1 MIYFNKEKLRD
12 KIYACWIG
20 KNIGGTLGGPY
31 EWQNEFLDVQ
41 GFTTEKG
48 EPLPND
54 DLDLQLVFLCALEE
68 LGPGGVNPASLSEYW
83 LNYIP
88 PAWNEYGVA
97 KSNLR
102 SGIPAPL
109 SGELFN
115 DKWKTSNGAWIR
127 SELWACLTPGY
138 PELAAKFAFADAC
151 VDHGLAE
158 GTHAEIFTTYL
169 ECNAFFNPDIRGGIE
184 AALKE
189 IPENSRVAKTIRLA
203 IECYDKGMTLRD
215 AREAV
220 VEGTKDLGWFQAPV
234 NIGFVILGLM
244 YGEGDFKKSM
254 LAAINCGDDTDC
266 TAATVGAY
274 LGILYGMDGIPKDWM
289 EYIGDDIV
297 NVAIDKSY
305 GKIPKTCTELTDRVM
320 NQIQATFRSCEFS
333 MAWTDGDHQI
343 ERGYEEN
350 WLMEKTVRSPFENR
364 TQYCYDVPCSPFL
377 YAIVCFEKKPVMKS
391 NDTLNFSVVFKNTS
405 KEQINGQVTLHLPEG
420 FTCDCPRNLQIARDM
435 DADFVLRATVHFG
448 EHIAAMNRIIMDITI
463 AGRPLP
469 ALVPINILG

>member
-31 EWQNEFLDVQ
+31 EGHSEFLDVQ
-41 GFTTEKG
+41 GFITEKG

-54 DLDLQLVFLCALEE
+54 DLDLQLVFLCAVEE
-68 LGPGGVNPASLSEYW
+68 LGPAGINPASLSEYW

-88 PAWNEYGVA
+88 PAWNEYGVG

-102 SGIPAPL
+102 AGIPAPL

-115 DKWKTSNGAWIR
+115 EKWKTSNGAWIR

-189 IPENSRVAKTIRLA
+189 IPQDSRVAKTIRLA
-203 IECYDKGMTLRD
+203 MECYDKGMTLKD

-220 VEGTKDLGWFQAPV
+220 VEETKDMGWFQAPI

-254 LAAINCGDDTDC
+254 LATVNCGDDTDC

-274 LGILYGMDGIPKDWM
+274 LGILYGMDGIPKDWL
-289 EYIGDDIV
+289 EYIGDDIINIAV
-297 NVAIDKSY
+297 DKSY
-305 GKIPKTCTELTDRVM
+305 RKIPKTCTELTDRIM
-320 NQIQATFRSCEFS
+320 NLIQPAFRSFKFT
-333 MAWTDGDHQI
+333 ANWTEGDHQA

-350 WLMEKTVRSPFENR
+350 WFLERTIRSPFNHR
-364 TQYCYDVPCSPFL
+364 TKYCYDVPCSPFL
-377 YAIVCFEKKPVMKS
+377 YAIVCFEKEPFMKA
-391 NDTLNFSVVFKNTS
+391 NEELEVKVVLKNGS
-405 KEQINGQVTLHLPEG
+405 KEQVNGQVNLLLPEG
-420 FTCDCPRNLQIARDM
+420 FSCDYPHNLQIARDM
-435 DADFVLRATVHFG
+435 DEDCIWKATVRSG
-448 EHIAAMNRIIMDITI
+448 DVVNHINRIIMDITI

-469 ALVPINILG
+469 ALIPINIFG